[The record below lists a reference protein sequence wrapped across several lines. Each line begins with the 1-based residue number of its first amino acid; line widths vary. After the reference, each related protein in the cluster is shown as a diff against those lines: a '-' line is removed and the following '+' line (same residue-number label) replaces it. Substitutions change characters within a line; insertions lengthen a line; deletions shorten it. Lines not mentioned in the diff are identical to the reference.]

1 MECVFEGVR
10 WGCGVE
16 RILRGATLYIG
27 RYRSDFIG
35 DVFSGV
41 GGAVLHD
48 PRGIYSGD
56 VVLEYGLDIRLDL
69 LSRPELL
76 MSSLYSMVREL
87 GMDIRYWMMVL
98 PVLVSDVRREYD
110 EPSLYTLYEVAGERA
125 EESGGIEKAGYV
137 ELHMLLGMVTHQT
150 DGRVLEP
157 SVEPPSIPHGEGI
170 VIRYSGC
177 GPWARMVIP
186 QMVFSLLLG
195 GESMQILMDGDTMLR
210 GPNHML
216 RSLAGERAIVH
227 SNRLDHRV
235 IPFFD
240 VLVVEQGRARLSE
253 VYAYSA
259 DQAYPTRYLAW
270 DGDAVIGVE
279 PSPSLDTLLGGEGG
293 ADSHGSV
300 EESDYLE
307 LYRDAVARIL
317 RIVSE
322 YGELTAGG
330 VYVHMGGVEK
340 RLVYGLLERLWRDG
354 YLRREV
360 GRPRPVYRLT
370 AKGVGLLR
378 EVYGD
383 E

>member
-240 VLVVEQGRARLSE
+240 VLV
-253 VYAYSA
+253 
-259 DQAYPTRYLAW
+259 
-270 DGDAVIGVE
+270 
-279 PSPSLDTLLGGEGG
+279 
-293 ADSHGSV
+293 